1 MILVFLQCKLPDGFV
16 HGPVGSRMVVADF
29 DEGLLAGTYFLAG
42 LFRGVV
48 VPDDVLY
55 WSQFPVENNPVL

>member
-1 MILVFLQCKLPDGFV
+1 
-16 HGPVGSRMVVADF
+16 MVVADF